1 MMNYMS
7 DERSIEIFTAGTALE
22 NKPSCKLL
30 ERLGFT
36 LQKTEIL
43 SFKKDINGNDITFEG
58 GIFIKQEGNL
68 PASTPLK

>member
-43 SFKKDINGNDITFEG
+43 SFQKDINGNV
-58 GIFIKQEGNL
+58 L
-68 PASTPLK
+68 PLKVGFL

>member
-36 LQKTEIL
+36 LQKPRYFLFRKT
-43 SFKKDINGNDITFEG
+43 
-58 GIFIKQEGNL
+58 
-68 PASTPLK
+68 